1 MTKQHLAL
9 LRQRSREVASDLEA
23 EMHRAQKLFPSDEIA
38 KDSREIKEKERQDIQ
53 RYLHLVEHHRKLE
66 KERLQQTDFL
76 FQY

>member
-9 LRQRSREVASDLEA
+9 LRQRSREVAADLEA
-23 EMHRAQKLFPSDEIA
+23 EMHRAQKLFPSDLINQ
-38 KDSREIKEKERQDIQ
+38 DSREIKEKERQEIQ

-76 FQY
+76 FQ